1 MAEDMEARR
10 AACERRLDAFGD
22 RIAALQSSIRA
33 SARQEL
39 EAGPEHPR
47 PSMAEDMEAQRAAL
61 ERRFAASRDRFASFK
76 SSITRSGAHQVLSR
90 VEDLAFIRVA
100 EDLAGLKKK
109 LLGLESDLGQALS
122 LNFRRQLEC
131 EGLRES
137 ISAED
142 AEIEQLI
149 GQLTDQVDRRGRCAT
164 VISNALEA
172 VQALET
178 KADEDDTW
186 RTDIQ
191 KALRWY
197 QEFLGFQVVTGGE
210 GVKFVFDKVDLQS
223 PEKEFSVS
231 LKIDN
236 DRYILLQCS
245 PAVEDSEELMKD
257 LNLSNNLAKFARII
271 RQRFQAAAL
280 AGDLP
285 ASPTVCSDA
294 SALPISSPVIKS
306 VDSRSKNDRDR
317 SNPQSKNMKP
327 LVPAKRQASALSAA
341 SPSSVRRS
349 PRFVGKD
356 VVQNLSRSHQHK
368 TGR

>member
-1 MAEDMEARR
+1 MRSWKCPSIRVQTEDMEARGR
-10 AACERRLDAFGD
+10 GEGRLDAFGD
-22 RIAALQSSIRA
+22 RIASLQSSIRT

-39 EAGPEHPR
+39 EAGP
-47 PSMAEDMEAQRAAL
+47 
-61 ERRFAASRDRFASFK
+61 RR
-76 SSITRSGAHQVLSR
+76 TQ
-90 VEDLAFIRVA
+90 EEVA
-100 EDLAGLKKK
+100 GP
-109 LLGLESDLGQALS
+109 ESDLGQALS

-149 GQLTDQVDRRGRCAT
+149 GQLTDQVDRRGLCAT

-327 LVPAKRQASALSAA
+327 LLPAKRQASALSAA

-349 PRFVGKD
+349 PAFVGKD

-368 TGR
+368 TGRSGTDEEAATRKTRESESADAEPDLAKLTLN